1 MTHIADLSFVS
12 DKFARELARQRRAAL
27 ISSALSRT
35 ATALLIF
42 TFAMAGLQMARLVL
56 GAAVDLPSLL
66 DQAKERDG

>member
-1 MTHIADLSFVS
+1 MTHIANLRWQAD
-12 DKFARELARQRRAAL
+12 AYQREAARQRRADRIARV
-27 ISSALSRT
+27 LSLT
-35 ATALLIF
+35 ATVVLIF